1 MSEAATTELEVG
13 YREPIETGSGLEEVF
28 GEEGTQPT
36 TETPPSP
43 GPTEPPTPRT
53 GEPTPPSPAFPTAEQ
68 ITASVR
74 EGLRQSQTTAPQ
86 APREYTKEELDQL
99 FNVWNPS
106 PELVQRV
113 LAGGEDAVK
122 AFVELRDGLSRQ
134 FGTLLQY
141 QLELARRD
149 LVTQMD
155 PALKFVAEAAAQR
168 DRDEF
173 FRQNED
179 LKPYEMLTQTVFN
192 ALKAEGYVAPD
203 VATAYKT
210 LADRTRALLPT
221 AGGNGSGTTPSGG
234 SRTTRTTPTDRRPAS
249 LSSGGQAGGGG
260 GSAPQAPFPG
270 AEVFL

>member
-1 MSEAATTELEVG
+1 MNEAVAAMEPEVG
-13 YREPIETGSGLEEVF
+13 YREPVEAPDGLKEVF

-36 TETPPSP
+36 TETPPS
-43 GPTEPPTPRT
+43 T
-53 GEPTPPSPAFPTAEQ
+53 GEPTVDRPPPTPAQQFPTPEQ

-74 EGLRQSQTTAPQ
+74 EGLRQSAAAAPQ
-86 APREYTKEELDQL
+86 APREYSKEELDQL
-99 FNVWNPS
+99 FNVWNPT
-106 PELVQRV
+106 PELVQRI
-113 LAGGEDAVK
+113 LAGGEDGLK

-173 FRQNED
+173 FNQNPD
-179 LKPYEMLTQTVFN
+179 LKEFELLTQTVFN

-221 AGGNGSGTTPSGG
+221 GGNGSGVAPSGG
-234 SRTTRTTPTDRRPAS
+234 TRTTTRPAERRPAS
-249 LSSGGQAGGGG
+249 LSSGGQASGGGA
-260 GSAPQAPFPG
+260 SAPQAPFPG
-270 AEVFL
+270 GEVFL